1 MSVKPKALEVEPKL
15 CKPSSFDTFETT
27 KLTRELGDAV
37 EYDRLYRKTDD
48 LKKRVIVEAADYD
61 EFRNRVL
68 CADLKPLSSS
78 DIKNIAQGKP
88 AVNMTASGGGG
99 GALAKAAAA
108 AAGGRKKRGLRK
120 SKKPA
125 APPADA
131 SVFAFAKPTC
141 CPANAADFGRDWRR
155 NCPTTADKLAY
166 VALVTHATAAAAAE
180 QGGGGAGGGAA
191 STVAAEEAGAEEGAG
206 ARAQGG
212 AWAALFP
219 TEMEASLLASIVVTV
234 LASAMA
240 PQPAAA
246 AVAAAAAEEE
256 EEEEAAAAAAEAIG
270 ADMVLAALRGL
281 CGVGRFALNVS
292 FLSKAEKATSAALF
306 DWLVGEGLAAADV
319 DEVRARYQLQQ

>member
-88 AVNMTASGGGG
+88 AVNMTAGGGGG

-125 APPADA
+125 ALPADA

-166 VALVTHATAAAAAE
+166 VALVTHATAAAATE
-180 QGGGGAGGGAA
+180 QGAGADGAGGAAA
-191 STVAAEEAGAEEGAG
+191 STAAAEAGEGAG

-219 TEMEASLLASIVVTV
+219 TEMEASLLATIVVTV

-240 PQPAAA
+240 PQPAA
-246 AVAAAAAEEE
+246 
-256 EEEEAAAAAAEAIG
+256 EEAAAAIS
-270 ADMVLAALRGL
+270 ADVVLAALRGL